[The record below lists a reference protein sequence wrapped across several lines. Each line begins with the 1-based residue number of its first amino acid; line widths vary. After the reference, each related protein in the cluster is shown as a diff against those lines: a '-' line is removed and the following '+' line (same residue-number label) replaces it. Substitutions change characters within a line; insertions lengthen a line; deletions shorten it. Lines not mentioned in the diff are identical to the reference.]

1 MSLSI
6 PRCALTALTLAIL
19 ALAAHTE
26 SQAAEPS
33 AVVGAGLA
41 YVPEYSGAEK
51 QRLSPALYAEYNWGN
66 GFFASTSRGIGYAYA
81 IDSVELSAAL
91 GYAGGRTDTDTKG
104 LRSGSDALRGMGDI
118 KNSLTAN
125 LGASTRLG
133 ELNVGISA
141 QIALTKRDN
150 GNTYTLHASHPLYKS
165 ASDQV
170 GLSMGAVYGDRKH
183 AQTWYGVY
191 PLQGA
196 HSGFAAY
203 QAGAGFEKVSLAA
216 SWNHVI
222 DKRWSVRSVAGV
234 NTLVGDAADS
244 PLTKKKTSPLV
255 AATVNYS
262 F

>member
-6 PRCALTALTLAIL
+6 PRCALTAITLAIL
-19 ALAAHTE
+19 SLAASAE
-26 SQAAEPS
+26 SRAAEPS
-33 AVVGAGLA
+33 AVVGAGFA

-51 QRLSPALYAEYNWGN
+51 QRLRPVLHAEYNWGN

-81 IDSVELSAAL
+81 LDSVELSMAL
-91 GYAGGRTDTDTKG
+91 GHAGGRTDRDTSG

-118 KNSLTAN
+118 KTSVIAN

-133 ELNVGISA
+133 ELNVGINA
-141 QIALTKRDN
+141 QIALTNRDN
-150 GNTYTLHASHPLYKS
+150 GNTYALHASHPLYKS
-165 ASDQV
+165 AADQV
-170 GLSMGAVYGDRKH
+170 GLSMGAVYGDKKH

-196 HSGFAAY
+196 NTGFAAY

-222 DKRWSVRSVAGV
+222 DKRWSVRTVGGV
-234 NTLVGDAADS
+234 NMLVGDAADS
-244 PLTKKKTSPLV
+244 PLTKKKTTPFM
-255 AATVNYS
+255 ATTVNYT